1 VPIYVK
7 ILHHT
12 RKTTS
17 MEVRGVAIIKAK
29 TKRTNSN
36 AYNNS
41 GQVQLEGQRIIGKI
55 EKNVQAM

>member
-1 VPIYVK
+1 
-7 ILHHT
+7 
-12 RKTTS
+12 